1 MADEQAN
8 VKPPIEAKRKESDS
22 QALAGSKFHMFL
34 SRDSENVMGKR
45 VFWDN
50 ENVTPPL
57 WGVLPMP

>member
-1 MADEQAN
+1 MVYEI
-8 VKPPIEAKRKESDS
+8 VRGKT
-22 QALAGSKFHMFL
+22 L